1 MEFFVFIPGWNLSYD
16 YMEKNDVS
24 SWDESFHLVLLHIK
38 LFLKISRGLELV
50 FLPHFLHNIWR
61 RVFLMLYSID

>member
-24 SWDESFHLVLLHIK
+24 SWDESFNLRWKFPLGFAPYK
-38 LFLKISRGLELV
+38 AF
-50 FLPHFLHNIWR
+50 F
-61 RVFLMLYSID
+61 